1 VKKLKILDGV
11 FSQAWTLASNSD
23 YWNAMMLNGLA
34 TSTILNSD
42 PRILTDLVESG
53 ALAASVSGNGPAIA
67 AISKKEN
74 VSDVKKV
81 FASMEGTTM
90 ISNVNN
96 KRAEVY
102 EM

>member
-1 VKKLKILDGV
+1 
-11 FSQAWTLASNSD
+11 
-23 YWNAMMLNGLA
+23 
-34 TSTILNSD
+34 
-42 PRILTDLVESG
+42 VESG